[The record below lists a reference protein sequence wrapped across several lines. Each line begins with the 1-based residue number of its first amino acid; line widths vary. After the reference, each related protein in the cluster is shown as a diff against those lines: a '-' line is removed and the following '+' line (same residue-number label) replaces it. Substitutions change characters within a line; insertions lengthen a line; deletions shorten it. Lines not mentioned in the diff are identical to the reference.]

1 MPSLLQILC
10 KILLCNPKRHAIRS
24 RMYILTIYLYMKRKI
39 ALLYISMVLAVTS
52 FAQTPAFALPAT
64 YHFDREIIQV
74 GSGKKNAS
82 DSSRFYSY
90 YTNSGEYAGLRMQG
104 KTANHAGW
112 AIVTKNGNIVFFKE
126 RDKTAT
132 VISIRKIVSDL
143 ADLAKWIK
151 MDSVMAAMRRG
162 VDGQKSKSAK
172 TGKTKTIDGY
182 PAQEYSVTDS
192 SGRVSLVWCAKVD
205 FPVAIDYILSAGAG
219 KWIPMISSR
228 LESNPLLQALIS
240 PGTLVTT
247 IQVTDSLGKSNSML
261 RTDAIRKVPTDFPT
275 AGYTVIDYSNS
286 SLMEIFHAEM
296 RRNSK

>member
-1 MPSLLQILC
+1 
-10 KILLCNPKRHAIRS
+10 
-24 RMYILTIYLYMKRKI
+24 MKRKI
-39 ALLYISMVLAVTS
+39 AFLCISLGLVVTS
-52 FAQTPAFALPAT
+52 FAQTPAFVLPAI

-74 GSGKKNAS
+74 TSGKKNAA

-112 AIVTKNGNIVFFKE
+112 AIVTKNGNLVFFKE

-132 VISIRKIVSDL
+132 VVSIRKIVSDL

-162 VDGQKSKSAK
+162 MDGQKSKSAK

-219 KWIPMISSR
+219 KWVPMISPR
-228 LESNPLLQALIS
+228 LQSNPLLQALIS
-240 PGTLVTT
+240 PGTLVTA
-247 IQVTDSLGKSNSML
+247 IQSSDSLGKTNNVL
-261 RTDAIRKVPTDFPT
+261 RTDGIRQTSTDLPT

-286 SLMEIFHAEM
+286 SLMEIFQAEM
-296 RRNSK
+296 RRNAK